1 MMGAS
6 SSFGEAMVAEPRR
19 TPTTGGRP
27 RRSAA
32 ASAAWKSGLLASG
45 FGAVLLGW
53 ALLARAETP
62 AVTAALAQPKQP
74 QSNVMV
80 AQVPAAVQVP
90 PAVTQNRRLSRQSG
104 GSQAVVPSLPQAPV
118 FRRPITRSR
127 GS

>member
-1 MMGAS
+1 MGAS
-6 SSFGEAMVAEPRR
+6 SFFGEAMVAEPRR
-19 TPTTGGRP
+19 TPTAGRSP

-62 AVTAALAQPKQP
+62 AITAALAQPTQP
-74 QSNVMV
+74 QPNVMV
-80 AQVPAAVQVP
+80 AQAP
-90 PAVTQNRRLSRQSG
+90 PAVTQSRRLSQQSSG
-104 GSQAVVPSLPQAPV
+104 TRATVPSLPQAPV

>member
-1 MMGAS
+1 M
-6 SSFGEAMVAEPRR
+6 AEPKR
-19 TPTTGGRP
+19 TQTTGGRP

-32 ASAAWKSGLLASG
+32 TSAAWKSGLLASG

-62 AVTAALAQPKQP
+62 ANTAALTQP
-74 QSNVMV
+74 QPNVMIAQAPV
-80 AQVPAAVQVP
+80 A
-90 PAVTQNRRLSRQSG
+90 TQSRRLSQQSSG
-104 GSQAVVPSLPQAPV
+104 VRASVPSLPQAPV

>member
-1 MMGAS
+1 MGAS
-6 SSFGEAMVAEPRR
+6 SFFREATVAESRR
-19 TPTTGGRP
+19 TPATGGRS

-62 AVTAALAQPKQP
+62 AVTAALAKPAQQQP
-74 QSNVMV
+74 NVMI
-80 AQVPAAVQVP
+80 AQAPAVVQVP
-90 PAVTQNRRLSRQSG
+90 PATTQRRRLSQQSG
-104 GSQAVVPSLPQAPV
+104 GALTTVPTLPQAPV

>member
-1 MMGAS
+1 MGAS
-6 SSFGEAMVAEPRR
+6 SFFGEATVAEPRR
-19 TPTTGGRP
+19 IPTTGGRP

-53 ALLARAETP
+53 ALLARVEDP
-62 AVTAALAQPKQP
+62 ANTVALTQP
-74 QSNVMV
+74 QPSVMI
-80 AQVPAAVQVP
+80 AQAPAAAQSS
-90 PAVTQNRRLSRQSG
+90 QFSRRSNNTR
-104 GSQAVVPSLPQAPV
+104 AAVPSLPQAPV

>member
-1 MMGAS
+1 M
-6 SSFGEAMVAEPRR
+6 AEQG
-19 TPTTGGRP
+19 TQSTGRRP

-62 AVTAALAQPKQP
+62 ANTAALTQPAQAQPNAMIAQAP
-74 QSNVMV
+74 ADV
-80 AQVPAAVQVP
+80 QVPAA
-90 PAVTQNRRLSRQSG
+90 TQSRRLSQQSNG
-104 GSQAVVPSLPQAPV
+104 TQAIVPSLPQAPV

>member
-1 MMGAS
+1 M
-6 SSFGEAMVAEPRR
+6 AEPAR
-19 TPTTGGRP
+19 TPSVGRSP

-62 AVTAALAQPKQP
+62 TNTAALTQPTQP
-74 QSNVMV
+74 QPNVMI
-80 AQVPAAVQVP
+80 ARAPAA
-90 PAVTQNRRLSRQSG
+90 TQNSQFSRRSNNTR
-104 GSQAVVPSLPQAPV
+104 AAVPSLPQAPV

>member
-1 MMGAS
+1 MGAS
-6 SSFGEAMVAEPRR
+6 SFFGEATVAEPRR

-62 AVTAALAQPKQP
+62 AVTAALAQPTQP
-74 QSNVMV
+74 QPNAMI
-80 AQVPAAVQVP
+80 AQAPAAVQVP
-90 PAVTQNRRLSRQSG
+90 PAVTQSRRFSQQSG
-104 GSQAVVPSLPQAPV
+104 GALTTVPSLPQAPV

>member
-1 MMGAS
+1 M
-6 SSFGEAMVAEPRR
+6 AEPAR
-19 TPTTGGRP
+19 TPSAGRSP

-32 ASAAWKSGLLASG
+32 TSAAWKSGLLASG

-62 AVTAALAQPKQP
+62 ANTAALTQP
-74 QSNVMV
+74 QPNTMI
-80 AQVPAAVQVP
+80 AQAPS
-90 PAVTQNRRLSRQSG
+90 VTQSRRLSQQSSG
-104 GSQAVVPSLPQAPV
+104 ARAAVPSLPQAPV

>member
-1 MMGAS
+1 M
-6 SSFGEAMVAEPRR
+6 AEPAR
-19 TPTTGGRP
+19 TPSAGRSP

-53 ALLARAETP
+53 ALLARAET
-62 AVTAALAQPKQP
+62 ASNTAALTPLQP
-74 QSNVMV
+74 NVMI
-80 AQVPAAVQVP
+80 AQAPAAVQSS
-90 PAVTQNRRLSRQSG
+90 QLSRRSNNTRT
-104 GSQAVVPSLPQAPV
+104 AVPSLPQAPV

>member
-1 MMGAS
+1 MGGS
-6 SSFGEAMVAEPRR
+6 SSCGEATVAEPRH
-19 TPTTGGRP
+19 TTAIGGRP

-53 ALLARAETP
+53 ALLVRAENSTS
-62 AVTAALAQPKQP
+62 VAAITQP
-74 QSNVMV
+74 QQDVTI
-80 AQVPAAVQVP
+80 AQVPAAQP
-90 PAVTQNRRLSRQSG
+90 PVVTQSRRFSQQSG
-104 GSQAVVPSLPQAPV
+104 GALTTVPSLPQAPV

>member
-6 SSFGEAMVAEPRR
+6 SFFGRTTVAEPRR

-62 AVTAALAQPKQP
+62 AVTAALAQPAQP
-74 QSNVMV
+74 QPNVMV

-90 PAVTQNRRLSRQSG
+90 TAVPQRRRLNQQSSG
-104 GSQAVVPSLPQAPV
+104 TRATVPSLPQAPV

>member
-1 MMGAS
+1 MGALS
-6 SSFGEAMVAEPRR
+6 FFGEAMMAEPRR

-32 ASAAWKSGLLASG
+32 ASAAGKSGLLASG
-45 FGAVLLGW
+45 LGAVLLGW

-62 AVTAALAQPKQP
+62 ANTVALTQP
-74 QSNVMV
+74 QPNAMI
-80 AQVPAAVQVP
+80 AQAPAA
-90 PAVTQNRRLSRQSG
+90 TQSRRLSRQSSG
-104 GSQAVVPSLPQAPV
+104 ARAAVPSLPQAPV

>member
-1 MMGAS
+1 MGAS
-6 SSFGEAMVAEPRR
+6 SFFGEAMVAELRR
-19 TPTTGGRP
+19 TPTTGVRP

-32 ASAAWKSGLLASG
+32 ASAAWKSGLLALG

-62 AVTAALAQPKQP
+62 ANAVALAQPIQP
-74 QSNVMV
+74 QPNVMI
-80 AQVPAAVQVP
+80 AQA
-90 PAVTQNRRLSRQSG
+90 PAVTQSRRLSQQSSG
-104 GSQAVVPSLPQAPV
+104 TRATVPSLPQAPV